1 MALPKVF
8 LDLMKFLDPFIAA
21 AKPYSLKLQ
30 ALVRARSIELS
41 ALAIEHSIEL
51 RALATEYSL
60 QIRAFVARY
69 PKHVTAV
76 LAAVLLGGGG
86 GAFAVANLGPD
97 ASKLPV
103 TILVEA
109 LETPHLEAQV
119 AALEQKTLKLYRN
132 DMTRGSDTAESLLRR
147 LGLIDAAAA
156 NFIRKTPEVRQ
167 ALLNR
172 SGRNVSVEANEQ
184 QQLMTLT
191 TRWLKSDNDTQYQ
204 RMVITRT
211 AHNQFSVRTDS
222 APLSASVRMSGGT
235 VASSLYAASDEAR
248 LPDTVTRQLADVFS
262 GQIDFHRAL
271 RKGAVFSVVY
281 ETLEAEG
288 EPLRT
293 GRLLSAEIV
302 NGQKT
307 YDAVWFQ
314 EPGQKGAYYT
324 LKGDSLRRAFL
335 ASPVPYSRRTSGFGM
350 REHPIFHTQRAH
362 TGVDYAAPT
371 GTAAIAVSDGVVVES
386 GFQGG
391 YGNMVVVQ
399 HNPRQSTV
407 YAHLSR
413 INVRKGQSIKQGDT
427 VGAVGS
433 TGWATGPH
441 LHFEFRIGG
450 RHVDPLTLAQQGSAE
465 PISTALRPQ
474 FNQRAQF
481 ARSQLMAAAQMR
493 QGNVQ

>member
-1 MALPKVF
+1 MN
-8 LDLMKFLDPFIAA
+8 FINQLLTI
-21 AKPYSLKLQ
+21 AKPYSQ
-30 ALVRARSIELS
+30 ALL
-41 ALAIEHSIEL
+41 ALAKAQSETL
-51 RALATEYSL
+51 
-60 QIRAFVARY
+60 RAFVVRH
-69 PKHVTAV
+69 PQHVTAV

-97 ASKLPV
+97 ASNLPV
-103 TILVEA
+103 RTLVET
-109 LETPHLEAQV
+109 LETPKLEQQV

-132 DMTRGSDTAESLLRR
+132 DITRGSDTAESLLRR
-147 LGLIDAAAA
+147 LGLVDSAAAA
-156 NFIRKTPEVRQ
+156 YIRQTPEARQ

-184 QQLMTLT
+184 QQLLTLT
-191 TRWLKSDNDTQYQ
+191 TRWLKSESDSQFQ
-204 RMVITRT
+204 RMVITR
-211 AHNQFSVRTDS
+211 NDNNKFSVRTDT
-222 APLSASVRMSGGT
+222 APLTASVRMAGGT

-293 GRLLSAEIV
+293 GRLLSAEI
-302 NGQKT
+302 NNDKKT

-324 LKGDSLRRAFL
+324 MKGDSLRRAFL

-350 REHPIFHTQRAH
+350 RQHPILHTQRAH

-371 GTAAIAVSDGVVVES
+371 GTPVMSVADGVVVES
-386 GFQGG
+386 SYQGA

-399 HNPRQSTV
+399 HNGQQATV

-413 INVRKGQSIKQGDT
+413 MQVKRGQSIKQGD
-427 VGAVGS
+427 VIGAVGT
-433 TGWATGPH
+433 TGLSTGPH
-441 LHFEFRIGG
+441 LHFEFRVNG

-465 PISTALRPQ
+465 PISSALRPQ
-474 FNQRAQF
+474 FNQRAQV

>member
-1 MALPKVF
+1 
-8 LDLMKFLDPFIAA
+8 
-21 AKPYSLKLQ
+21 
-30 ALVRARSIELS
+30 
-41 ALAIEHSIEL
+41 
-51 RALATEYSL
+51 
-60 QIRAFVARY
+60 
-69 PKHVTAV
+69 
-76 LAAVLLGGGG
+76 
-86 GAFAVANLGPD
+86 
-97 ASKLPV
+97 
-103 TILVEA
+103 LVETIQTPN
-109 LETPHLEAQV
+109 LETQV
-119 AALEQKTLKLYRN
+119 AALEQLTLKLYRN
-132 DMTRGSDTAESLLRR
+132 DITRGSDTAESLLRR
-147 LGLIDAAAA
+147 LGLVDSAAA
-156 NFIRKTPEVRQ
+156 NYIRKTPEVRQ

-184 QQLMTLT
+184 QQMLTLT
-191 TRWLKSDNDTQYQ
+191 TRWLKSDNDSQFQ
-204 RMVITRT
+204 RMVITRS
-211 AHNQFSVRTDS
+211 ADNKFSVRTDT
-222 APLSASVRMSGGT
+222 APLTASVRMAGGT
-235 VASSLYAASDEAR
+235 VASSLYEASDEAR

-293 GRLLSAEIV
+293 GRLLSAEIT
-302 NGQKT
+302 NDKKT

-324 LKGDSLRRAFL
+324 MDGDSLRRAFL

-350 REHPIFHTQRAH
+350 RQHPILHTQRAH

-371 GTAAIAVSDGVVVES
+371 GTPVMSVADGVVSES
-386 GFQGG
+386 SYQGA
-391 YGNMVVVQ
+391 YGNMVVIQ
-399 HNPRQSTV
+399 HNANQSTV

-413 INVRKGQSIKQGDT
+413 MNVRKGQTIKQGET

-433 TGWATGPH
+433 TGLSTGPH
-441 LHFEFRIGG
+441 LHFEFRING

-465 PISTALRPQ
+465 PISAAMRPQ
-474 FNQRAQF
+474 FKQRTQY

>member
-1 MALPKVF
+1 MNFFNQLVTK
-8 LDLMKFLDPFIAA
+8 
-21 AKPYSLKLQ
+21 AKPYSL
-30 ALVRARSIELS
+30 ELLDM
-41 ALAIEHSIEL
+41 AKDHSETL
-51 RALATEYSL
+51 RQLL
-60 QIRAFVARY
+60 ARY
-69 PKHVTAV
+69 PKHITTVV
-76 LAAVLLGGGG
+76 AAVLLGGGG

-97 ASKLPV
+97 AAKLPV
-103 TILVEA
+103 STLVETIQTPN
-109 LETPHLEAQV
+109 LEIQV
-119 AALEQKTLKLYRN
+119 AALEQLSLKLYRN
-132 DMTRGSDTAESLLRR
+132 DITRGSDTAESLLRR
-147 LGLIDAAAA
+147 LGLVDSAAA
-156 NFIRKTPEVRQ
+156 NYIRKTPEVRQ

-184 QQLMTLT
+184 QQMLTLT
-191 TRWLKSDNDTQYQ
+191 TRWLKSDNDSQFQ
-204 RMVITRT
+204 RMVITRS
-211 AHNQFSVRTDS
+211 ADNKFSVRTDT
-222 APLSASVRMSGGT
+222 APLTASVRMAGGT

-293 GRLLSAEIV
+293 GRLLSAEIT
-302 NGQKT
+302 NDKKT

-324 LKGDSLRRAFL
+324 MDGDSLRRAFL

-350 REHPIFHTQRAH
+350 RQHPILHTQRAH

-371 GTAAIAVSDGVVVES
+371 GTPVMSVADGVVSES
-386 GFQGG
+386 SYQGA
-391 YGNMVVVQ
+391 YGNMVVIQ
-399 HNPRQSTV
+399 HNANQSTV

-413 INVRKGQSIKQGDT
+413 MNVRKGQTIKQGET

-433 TGWATGPH
+433 TGLSTGPH
-441 LHFEFRIGG
+441 LHFEFRING

-465 PISTALRPQ
+465 PISAAMRPQ
-474 FNQRAQF
+474 FNQRTQY

>member
-1 MALPKVF
+1 MNFFNQL
-8 LDLMKFLDPFIAA
+8 LTT
-21 AKPYSLKLQ
+21 AKPYSLQLLAQ
-30 ALVRARSIELS
+30 AKV
-41 ALAIEHSIEL
+41 HSQTL
-51 RALATEYSL
+51 RD
-60 QIRAFVARY
+60 FVARH

-76 LAAVLLGGGG
+76 VAAVLLGGGG

-97 ASKLPV
+97 ASNLPV
-103 TILVEA
+103 RTLVET
-109 LETPHLEAQV
+109 LETPNLEAQV
-119 AALEQKTLKLYRN
+119 AALEQQTLRLYRN
-132 DMTRGSDTAESLLRR
+132 DITRGADTPESLLRR
-147 LGLIDAAAA
+147 LGLVDSAAAA
-156 NFIRKTPEVRQ
+156 FIRKTPEARQ

-184 QQLMTLT
+184 QQLLTLT
-191 TRWLKSDNDTQYQ
+191 TRWLKNDNDSQFQ
-204 RMVITRT
+204 RMVITRG
-211 AHNQFSVRTDS
+211 NDNKFSVRTDT
-222 APLSASVRMSGGT
+222 APLTASVRMAGGT

-248 LPDTVTRQLADVFS
+248 LPDSVTRQLADVFS

-293 GRLLSAEIV
+293 GRLLSAEIT
-302 NGQKT
+302 NDKKT

-314 EPGQKGAYYT
+314 EAGQKGAYYT
-324 LKGDSLRRAFL
+324 MSGDSLRRAFL

-350 REHPIFHTQRAH
+350 RFHPILQTQRAH

-371 GTAAIAVSDGVVVES
+371 GTPVMSVADGVVIES
-386 GFQGG
+386 SYQGA

-399 HNPRQSTV
+399 HNARQNTV
-407 YAHLSR
+407 YAHISR
-413 INVRKGQSIKQGDT
+413 MQVKRGQTIKQGDII
-427 VGAVGS
+427 GAVGS
-433 TGWATGPH
+433 TGLSTGPH
-441 LHFEFRIGG
+441 LHFEFRVNG

-465 PISTALRPQ
+465 PISAAMRPQ
-474 FNQRAQF
+474 FNQRAQV

>member
-1 MALPKVF
+1 MNFFNQL
-8 LDLMKFLDPFIAA
+8 LTT
-21 AKPYSLKLQ
+21 AKPYSLQLLAQ
-30 ALVRARSIELS
+30 AKV
-41 ALAIEHSIEL
+41 HSQTL
-51 RALATEYSL
+51 RD
-60 QIRAFVARY
+60 FVTRH

-76 LAAVLLGGGG
+76 VAAVLLGGGG

-97 ASKLPV
+97 ASNLPV
-103 TILVEA
+103 RTLVET
-109 LETPHLEAQV
+109 LETPNLEAQV
-119 AALEQKTLKLYRN
+119 AALEQQTLRLYRN
-132 DMTRGSDTAESLLRR
+132 DITRSADTPESLLRR
-147 LGLIDAAAA
+147 LGLVDSAAAA
-156 NFIRKTPEVRQ
+156 FIRKTPEARQ

-184 QQLMTLT
+184 QQLLTLT
-191 TRWLKSDNDTQYQ
+191 TRWLKNDNDSQFQ
-204 RMVITRT
+204 RMVITRG
-211 AHNQFSVRTDS
+211 NDNKFSVRTDT
-222 APLSASVRMSGGT
+222 APLTASVRMAGGT

-248 LPDTVTRQLADVFS
+248 LPDSVTRQLADVFS

-288 EPLRT
+288 EPLKT
-293 GRLLSAEIV
+293 GRLLSAEIT
-302 NGQKT
+302 NDKKT

-314 EPGQKGAYYT
+314 EAGQKGAYYT
-324 LKGDSLRRAFL
+324 MSGDSLRRAFL

-350 REHPIFHTQRAH
+350 RFHPILQTQRAH

-371 GTAAIAVSDGVVVES
+371 GTPVMSVADGVVIES
-386 GFQGG
+386 SYQGA

-399 HNPRQSTV
+399 HNARQNTV

-413 INVRKGQSIKQGDT
+413 MQVKRGQTIKQGDII
-427 VGAVGS
+427 GAVGT
-433 TGWATGPH
+433 TGLSTGPH
-441 LHFEFRIGG
+441 LHFEFRVNG

-465 PISTALRPQ
+465 PISAALRPQ
-474 FNQRAQF
+474 FNQRAQV

>member
-1 MALPKVF
+1 MNFFNQLVTK
-8 LDLMKFLDPFIAA
+8 
-21 AKPYSLKLQ
+21 AKPYSL
-30 ALVRARSIELS
+30 EL
-41 ALAIEHSIEL
+41 LAMAKDHSETL
-51 RALATEYSL
+51 RQLL
-60 QIRAFVARY
+60 ARY
-69 PKHVTAV
+69 PKHITTVV
-76 LAAVLLGGGG
+76 AAVLLGGGG

-97 ASKLPV
+97 AAKLPV
-103 TILVEA
+103 STLVETIQTPN
-109 LETPHLEAQV
+109 LETQV
-119 AALEQKTLKLYRN
+119 AALEQLTLKLYRN
-132 DMTRGSDTAESLLRR
+132 DITRGSDTAESLLRR
-147 LGLIDAAAA
+147 LGLVDSAAA
-156 NFIRKTPEVRQ
+156 NYIRKTPEVRQ

-184 QQLMTLT
+184 QQMLTLT
-191 TRWLKSDNDTQYQ
+191 TRWLKSDNDSQFQ
-204 RMVITRT
+204 RMVIARS
-211 AHNQFSVRTDS
+211 ADNKFSVRTDT
-222 APLSASVRMSGGT
+222 APLTASVRMAGGT

-293 GRLLSAEIV
+293 GRLLSAEIT
-302 NGQKT
+302 NDKKT

-324 LKGDSLRRAFL
+324 MDGDSLRRAFL

-350 REHPIFHTQRAH
+350 RQHPILHTQRAH

-371 GTAAIAVSDGVVVES
+371 GTPVMSVADGVVSES
-386 GFQGG
+386 SYQGA
-391 YGNMVVVQ
+391 YGNMVVIQ
-399 HNPRQSTV
+399 HNANQSTV

-413 INVRKGQSIKQGDT
+413 MNVRKGQTIKQGET

-433 TGWATGPH
+433 TGLSTGPH
-441 LHFEFRIGG
+441 LHFEFRING

-465 PISTALRPQ
+465 PISAAMRPQ
-474 FNQRAQF
+474 FKQRTQY